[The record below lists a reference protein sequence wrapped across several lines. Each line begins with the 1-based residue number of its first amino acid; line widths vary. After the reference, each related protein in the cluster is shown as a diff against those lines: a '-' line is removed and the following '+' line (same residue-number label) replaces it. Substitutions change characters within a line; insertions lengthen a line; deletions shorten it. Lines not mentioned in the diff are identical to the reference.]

1 MWAESCKQSCSL
13 LLYCLVVNC
22 ETRTLYNTLKPRWR
36 QYDDSQHNGWTRSQ
50 FVWLCIDL
58 SLFSTIKSKITD
70 FLQEL
75 DFVWGLGLWRISRQ
89 SATNRKDSNPVNSR
103 TTQRAGSTS
112 QGQKAERRHT
122 WTHDISP
129 ICNVFFLLQKYSF
142 LCVHVNLILPYGGKS
157 FRLFPI

>member
-58 SLFSTIKSKITD
+58 SLFSTIKSKKNYKIIQNYIY

-75 DFVWGLGLWRISRQ
+75 DFEYWDVH
-89 SATNRKDSNPVNSR
+89 SNSKQPGN
-103 TTQRAGSTS
+103 TQ
-112 QGQKAERRHT
+112 KL
-122 WTHDISP
+122 
-129 ICNVFFLLQKYSF
+129 LLQYF
-142 LCVHVNLILPYGGKS
+142 LNFQNNLTLIVILLTTP
-157 FRLFPI
+157 LFTYFSGDIRPELQDERELRPDEHLTPDVQHS